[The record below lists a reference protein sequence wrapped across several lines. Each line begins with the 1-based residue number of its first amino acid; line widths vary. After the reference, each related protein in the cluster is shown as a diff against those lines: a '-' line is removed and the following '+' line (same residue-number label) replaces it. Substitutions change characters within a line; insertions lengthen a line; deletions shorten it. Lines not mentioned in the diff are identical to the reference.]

1 MVDTISNR
9 TFKIMIFFFLIYFF
23 PSFLPLSRLNFQLFF
38 QLIVIKIQRDREQI
52 IYDRLTSNESI
63 PKLRFENR
71 SKRNITR
78 ESDTVHALSLNAIS
92 WSVYRLNRRIDPFEN
107 RQAEPISHSRTS
119 SQSPLTSHAGNFA
132 EEDDF
137 CFLFPE
143 IEAELAFHSTA
154 LWVFLRAN
162 TRESPAASLRNFIS
176 ATRNV
181 EWVPS
186 CTIGKSMP
194 RKFNAR
200 ISRVSC
206 PLSQRLS
213 AFRDVWEGISKI
225 YDRIRGSC
233 RREFIV
239 EQGYYVCFNV

>member
-119 SQSPLTSHAGNFA
+119 SQSPLTSRWQFRGGGWLLLPVSWNWGRAR
-132 EEDDF
+132 
-137 CFLFPE
+137 FPFDGPLGFP
-143 IEAELAFHSTA
+143 ARKYT
-154 LWVFLRAN
+154 WVACC
-162 TRESPAASLRNFIS
+162 
-176 ATRNV
+176 
-181 EWVPS
+181 VPS
-186 CTIGKSMP
+186 QFHFGNTKC
-194 RKFNAR
+194 
-200 ISRVSC
+200 RVST
-206 PLSQRLS
+206 LLHDWKVD
-213 AFRDVWEGISKI
+213 ASK
-225 YDRIRGSC
+225 
-233 RREFIV
+233 V
-239 EQGYYVCFNV
+239 